1 MVYDFF
7 YLNWQDYIGLLKID
21 NEERNAVVSVGND
34 IVMGTTYGSIS
45 KVILYPVMN
54 VFKWS

>member
-7 YLNWQDYIGLLKID
+7 DLNWQDYIGLLKID

-45 KVILYPVMN
+45 KVILYLVTN